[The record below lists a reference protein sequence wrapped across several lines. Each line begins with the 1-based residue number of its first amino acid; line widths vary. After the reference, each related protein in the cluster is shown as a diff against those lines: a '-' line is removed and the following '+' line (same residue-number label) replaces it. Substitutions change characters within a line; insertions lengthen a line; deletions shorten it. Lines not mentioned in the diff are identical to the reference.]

1 MTSKIVR
8 FSAGSFLAC
17 FALFVVIAGCKKSNS
32 SSTGGGTLSATLTP
46 GNVAT
51 GFAFQPSL
59 TVGTL
64 SQSVSTIFITS
75 LQIKS
80 GDSLLLQVGFV
91 DTARVNVAYPI
102 SGGLTGM
109 NYSDALTGFFY
120 IADQSAGSGS
130 VTLTTIDT
138 VGHKAVGTFSGTMVG
153 NNGLNN
159 DTLIVTNGQFNSTY
173 TVGP

>member
-1 MTSKIVR
+1 MRSKIVG

-17 FALFVVIAGCKKSNS
+17 FALFAVIAGCKKSSGS
-32 SSTGGGTLSATLTP
+32 SGSTSTLSATLTP
-46 GNVAT
+46 QRAS

-64 SQSVSTIFITS
+64 SESVSTIFITS

-80 GDSLLLQVGFV
+80 GDSLLLQVGFP
-91 DTARVNVAYPI
+91 DTSRLNVAYQVS
-102 SGGLTGM
+102 SGLIGM

-120 IADQSAGSGS
+120 IAAESGGSGS
-130 VTLTTIDT
+130 VTLTTLDT
-138 VGHKAVGTFSGTMVG
+138 VGHKAIGTFSGTMVG
-153 NNGLNN
+153 NNGLNS